1 MPKTKT
7 PLRYPGGK
15 SRAMNYLLPR
25 MRVDVT
31 EFRDAVV
38 GGGSVFVAAKEK
50 YRNATF
56 WINDAYYNLY
66 NCWIVLRDDGE
77 TLSDMLLTLKN
88 DHREDMS
95 KADLKSE
102 IEKKGL
108 VGKEKSDFIRSKTT
122 KAAELFLNCKHAIS
136 KSSYLD
142 RAAYFYVLNKCSFS
156 ELTEQGTFSPQ
167 ASIQIFS
174 QAGVERLSEVS
185 KMLAG
190 VRITNDDYSTCFE
203 GDHPGCFIF
212 MDPPYDIGKQNTLYG
227 KDGTMHSTFMHQRF
241 ADECR
246 NIKSKF
252 MITYNNSDII
262 RSRFQEY
269 NCEPWSLK
277 YGMRIVENEDG
288 DLKAKNHKE
297 NELLITNYK
306 F

>member
-1 MPKTKT
+1 
-7 PLRYPGGK
+7 
-15 SRAMNYLLPR
+15 MNYLLPR
-25 MRVDVT
+25 MPDNVT
-31 EFRDAVV
+31 EFRDAFV
-38 GGGSVFVAAKEK
+38 GGGSVFLAAKEQ
-50 YRNATF
+50 YPNAKF

-66 NCWIVLRDDGE
+66 NFWIALRDDGE

-88 DHREDMS
+88 DHYEDLS

-102 IEKKGL
+102 IKQEGL
-108 VGKEKSDFIRSKTT
+108 VGKDKSDFIRSKTT
-122 KAAELFLNCKHAIS
+122 KAAELFLNCKHAIA

-156 ELTEQGTFSPQ
+156 GLTEQGSFSPQ
-167 ASIQIFS
+167 ASMQNFS

-190 VRITNDDYSTCFE
+190 VRITNDDYSTCFG
-203 GDHPGCFIF
+203 GDNQDCFIF

-227 KDGTMHSTFMHQRF
+227 KNGEMHSTFIHQIF

-252 MITYNNSDII
+252 MITYNNSDVICN
-262 RSRFQEY
+262 RFKEY

-277 YGMRIVENEDG
+277 YGMRIIENEDG
-288 DLKAKNHKE
+288 ELKAKDHRE
-297 NELLITNYK
+297 NELLITNYR